1 MTVHINIC
9 VLYFSDLS
17 NNKISSLSNSSF
29 ANMSQLTTLWAWN
42 IHYTDTFPL
51 TAVDCECVSIIIWLV
66 LSWFTASWVI
76 TPCAVSLLL
85 CLKDCPLFDCCE
97 FLSNHVSLVPSL
109 LPYCLTEIHVFVIV
123 KAGCFNWNINI
134 SFWPPLNPHVFSS
147 LLSIFCRSLHGN
159 NISELHQEI
168 FRDAASLSHL
178 WVTPVLVLYIH
189 TCI

>member
-1 MTVHINIC
+1 MCFISVTWATIKSVPCPTH
-9 VLYFSDLS
+9 LS
-17 NNKISSLSNSSF
+17 PTWVSWPHCEPE
-29 ANMSQLTTLWAWN
+29 T
-42 IHYTDTFPL
+42 YTDTFPL